1 MRAKIVLM
9 RAYLILLS
17 GVGFLLLAGCATPR
31 AGGFKAGPFLAQEI
45 DPIGSATVYGQFLAG
60 QAAVNQGES
69 ASAAVYFGK
78 AAGLEPGPDQGLL
91 TTRTFTAALL
101 AGDIAK
107 AAANAPSGP
116 DVDKSIRHLGALVRG
131 VEAMAS
137 GAPKLAK
144 TVLTGPDSGAPNEP
158 AAALLTPFAAAAAGD
173 VDGSTVL
180 PVIKAEPIAQ
190 FFANLDQGKLFER
203 ARRYDEAETAFRAL
217 IAKGDPGGIAS
228 LNLGEML
235 ERRGRSGD
243 AVGIYNS
250 AIAAKKGDVE
260 LQAARA
266 RAQRHGPAPAMQAL
280 KTSAAEAL
288 IAPATALLIDKQEE
302 IALAYLRLALRLD
315 PIRDEAWMLV
325 GDILS
330 TNNDAAG
337 ARAAY
342 LKVRVGSSQYIDAR
356 TKLAW
361 SYQSAKDQDT
371 ALTLARETLVQKPN
385 DQDALVTLADLLRAD
400 ERFDESAKVLDGL
413 IGPKAESANWRL
425 LYMRA
430 VDLGESGRWTEAER
444 DLLTALKL
452 RPDEPELL
460 NFLGYSWI
468 DRGIR
473 LPEAMAMVQK
483 AVTLQPQSGA
493 MIDSLGW
500 GYYRMGA
507 YTTAV
512 ASLESAVV
520 LEPGDPDV
528 NNHLGDAY
536 WRVGRKIEAGFQWRR
551 VLTLDPPAK
560 LRSEAETK
568 LASGLDVPPVA
579 PVVASK

>member
-1 MRAKIVLM
+1 M

-17 GVGFLLLAGCATPR
+17 GVGSLLLAGCATPR
-31 AGGFKAGPFLAQEI
+31 AGGAKAGLLLSEEI
-45 DPIGSATVYGQFLAG
+45 DPVGSASAYGQFLAG

-69 ASAAVYFGK
+69 ASAAAYFGK
-78 AAGLEPGPDQGLL
+78 AAGLDPGPDQGLL
-91 TTRTFTAALL
+91 TIRTFTAALL

-107 AAANAPSGP
+107 AASNAPSGP
-116 DVDKSIRHLGALVRG
+116 DADKSIRHLGALVRG

-137 GAPKLAK
+137 GAPKLAR
-144 TVLTGPDSGAPNEP
+144 TVLTGPDSGAPDEP

-173 VDGSTVL
+173 MEGSIVL

-243 AVGIYNS
+243 AAAIYNS

-266 RAQRHGPAPAMQAL
+266 RVQAHGPAPAMQAL

-315 PIRDEAWMLV
+315 PTRDEAWMLV

-330 TNNDAAG
+330 TNSDAAG
-337 ARAAY
+337 ARVAY
-342 LKVRVGSSQYIDAR
+342 LKVRAGSSQYVGAR

-371 ALTLARETLVQKPN
+371 ALTLARETLTQKPD
-385 DQDALVTLADLLRAD
+385 DQDAMVTLADLLRAD

-413 IGPKAESANWRL
+413 IGPKPESANWRL

-430 VDLGESGRWTEAER
+430 VDLEESGRWTEAER
-444 DLLTALKL
+444 DLQLALKL

-468 DRGIR
+468 DRSVR

-483 AVTLQPQSGA
+483 AVTLEPQSGA

-507 YTTAV
+507 YATAV

-560 LRSEAETK
+560 LRAEAETK
-568 LASGLDVPPVA
+568 LASGLDAPPVA